1 MLNLQGQTFASG
13 ACLPKYQM
21 FPGSQYA
28 LPADYVE
35 KERLILQ
42 HQVLKKLF
50 GNRILLAPV
59 ELEQDAKVLDIGT
72 GTGFWI
78 LDLAE
83 FVDARIS
90 MVGVDIEPG
99 LFPTSPPKNVEF
111 RVECGTSLPADWTG
125 TFTLVHQR
133 LLMLALQISQWPVA
147 LREIHRVLQPG
158 GWVQLC
164 ESTGWIEG
172 EYPNKPCMERLVTM
186 FRCLTNSRNIYMDCA
201 RDIPKMLDEAGF
213 VDIQFKSRSPK
224 LGKWAGELGVATR
237 ITHLGVLR
245 GLKTPILNAGGYGY
259 VTSEAEYDA
268 LLDGV
273 EREWDESPTTD
284 NPGTHREFITF
295 WARKPTG
302 TRSML

>member
-1 MLNLQGQTFASG
+1 
-13 ACLPKYQM
+13 
-21 FPGSQYA
+21 
-28 LPADYVE
+28 
-35 KERLILQ
+35 
-42 HQVLKKLF
+42 
-50 GNRILLAPV
+50 
-59 ELEQDAKVLDIGT
+59 
-72 GTGFWI
+72 
-78 LDLAE
+78 
-83 FVDARIS
+83 
-90 MVGVDIEPG
+90 
-99 LFPTSPPKNVEF
+99 
-111 RVECGTSLPADWTG
+111 
-125 TFTLVHQR
+125 
-133 LLMLALQISQWPVA
+133 
-147 LREIHRVLQPG
+147 
-158 GWVQLC
+158 
-164 ESTGWIEG
+164 
-172 EYPNKPCMERLVTM
+172 
-186 FRCLTNSRNIYMDCA
+186 MDCA